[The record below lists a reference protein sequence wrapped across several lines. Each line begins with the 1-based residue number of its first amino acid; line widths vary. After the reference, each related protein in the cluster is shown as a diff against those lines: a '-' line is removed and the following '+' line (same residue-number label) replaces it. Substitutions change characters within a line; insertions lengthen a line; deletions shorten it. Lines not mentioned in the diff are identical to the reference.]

1 MKKIIFLLVAI
12 LCFSL
17 TLSAKNKVSTQYRNV
32 LVLAYSQVN
41 SVYEDENLKLE
52 IYDEKLWATNK
63 THKTIFID
71 LSQCFLVHNGS
82 SHPMFTQDQDEKKA
96 SKKGVSTSVDEFISI
111 APTTGSNQN
120 ETFICNMATG
130 IYGKYTTT
138 ESPTGDF
145 SDYDKRFIEMI
156 SDFVEE
162 SQNADPKGKL
172 YIGSVSRHFTED
184 ESVNN
189 IGVSIAYAFNKRAED
204 WTSVSVSTWV
214 SDVIFAPYYVELPQ
228 NLTKKEKRGF
238 GVKETKPAVIHIK
251 ANTPFEFDEDKS
263 PLVVCDWTGNFKKG
277 SFELMPTY
285 ISKVKNMAAALIL
298 APFTGGASGLLVK
311 QDVYKRTIYFDGV
324 DADWG
329 KMTYMSSGVAFT
341 KQTK

>member
-1 MKKIIFLLVAI
+1 MKKIIFLLAAI

-17 TLSAKNKVSTQYRNV
+17 TLSAKDKVSTQYRNV

-96 SKKGVSTSVDEFISI
+96 SKKGVSTSVEEFISI
-111 APTTGSNQN
+111 APSTGASQN

-130 IYGKYTTT
+130 IYGRYTTS
-138 ESPTGDF
+138 ESPNGDF

-156 SDFVEE
+156 SSMVEE
-162 SQNADPKGKL
+162 SQNADPKGKA
-172 YIGSVSRHFTED
+172 YIGTVLRHFTED

-189 IGVSIAYAFNKRAED
+189 IGVSIAYAFNKRADD
-204 WTSVSVSTWV
+204 WTSVSISTWV
-214 SDVIFAPYYVELPQ
+214 SDVIFSSYYVEMPQ
-228 NLTKKEKRGF
+228 DLKKKEKRGF
-238 GVKETKPAVIHIK
+238 SVKETKPAIIHIK
-251 ANTPFEFDEDKS
+251 ANTPFEFNEEKS
-263 PLVVCDWTGNFKKG
+263 PLVVCDWEGNFKRG
-277 SFELMPTY
+277 YFQLFPTY
-285 ISKVKNMAAALIL
+285 ISRTKGMAGLFL
-298 APFTGGASGLLVK
+298 APLTAGVSGLFFK
-311 QDVYKRTIYFDGV
+311 QDVYKRSIYFDGS

-329 KMTYMSSGVAFT
+329 KMTYMPNGITST